1 MFNEYMKARKKNPE
15 LSAQRILGKI
25 RYQKKIDDLGL
36 ERSQYHYDNGVEIYY
51 TDMPSNSSITLTVK
65 YEDYAEAP
73 WEWCEGFGTI
83 KPMERYSEYAGNGNV
98 QVRSYGR
105 ENYYYNF
112 AEALQKAR
120 KEFDN
125 GKTGKAELQ
134 RIALESVKREMKFY
148 EGYICGD
155 WGYVVVGVKAQRDGE
170 EVFDE
175 WVGMYESD
183 YWHEGAF
190 DLIHEAR
197 RAIFATKYAGA
208 TVGAL

>member
-1 MFNEYMKARKKNPE
+1 MFNEYMRIRKECPE
-15 LSAQRILGKI
+15 LSAQRCLAWA
-25 RYQKKIDDLGL
+25 RQKKKYDDLCL
-36 ERSQYHYDNGVEIYY
+36 DRSCYHYNTPTEIYY
-51 TDMPSNSSITLTVK
+51 PDMPQDSSITLTVK
-65 YEDYAEAP
+65 YEDYPEAP

-83 KPMERYSEYAGNGNV
+83 KLMQRYAEYAGNGNV

-112 AEALQKAR
+112 AEALIKAR
-120 KEFDN
+120 KEYDN
-125 GKTGKAELQ
+125 GKVGRADLQ
-134 RIALESVKREMKFY
+134 RKALDAVKREMKFY
-148 EGYICGD
+148 ENYICDD
-155 WGYVVVGVKAQRDGE
+155 WSYVAIHVQAHREGE

-183 YWHEGAF
+183 HWHEGAF